1 MHRNCSNTATI
12 ALMKAFA
19 LLAAA
24 LPVLAIQLEPVPPL
38 ALQKLQE
45 EADRFAEGAL
55 RVVGTEVLEQRAIVA
70 PPRFRLRVGAAAA
83 TPSKGRWQTKQLV
96 SEYGYSTLKPG
107 GPLHEFRQVVSV
119 DGKPVARA
127 EEARVALV
135 KGISSD
141 DDRYK
146 QRMLRDFERYG
157 LVGGATDFGQLI
169 LLFASS
175 RRERY
180 DLRFTGTGRVG
191 PDRAVVLSF
200 RQKDGEESLTI
211 FEGRS
216 AHRQR
221 LNGSIWL
228 RADDYL
234 PLKIQVISERTNK
247 DRIIRDVG
255 TVEYFKPSRQEFL
268 LPASVLHQQ
277 FVNGEMTA
285 ENRFRYTGFRRFS
298 TDSEIR
304 FDTDSDSPQQNQ

>member
-55 RVVGTEVLEQRAIVA
+55 RVVGTEVLEQRAVVA
-70 PPRFRLRVGAAAA
+70 PPRFRLRAGAAAT
-83 TPSKGRWQTKQLV
+83 TPAEGRLQTKQLV

-135 KGISSD
+135 KGTSSD

-169 LLFASS
+169 LLFAGSQ
-175 RRERY
+175 RDKY
-180 DLRFTGTGRVG
+180 TFQFVGTDRIG
-191 PDRAVVLSF
+191 PEQAIVLSF
-200 RQKDGEESLTI
+200 RQKAGEESLMI

-216 AHRQR
+216 SHRQR

-228 RADDYL
+228 RTDDYL
-234 PLKIQVISERTNK
+234 PLRIRVVSERMRK
-247 DRIIRDVG
+247 DRIIRDEG

-277 FVNGEMTA
+277 FVNGEMAA